1 LPPQAG
7 QRPLPELKLK
17 VPGVYFLCF
26 ASIELANSFLIES
39 KAPT

>member
-17 VPGVYFLCF
+17 VPGVYLRSF
-26 ASIELANSFLIES
+26 AIGA
-39 KAPT
+39 AA